1 MSLDRKLIEYL
12 PLYVRDYKE
21 IQEIM
26 KTDELEISEMWKCL
40 EGLLNDQ
47 FVQVS
52 TDKGLSRWETI
63 LGIVPKS
70 TDSLEERSFRIL
82 VRLNEQLPYTVPTIK
97 EQLSVLCGSDGYQF
111 ILDNDNYVVTVK
123 LALSNKN
130 NYQDVADYLRKVVPA
145 NMEIVISLLYNTYST
160 LAQFTHSQLSQYTYA
175 QLREH
180 VLEKG

>member
-1 MSLDRKLIEYL
+1 MDRKLIEYL

-52 TDKGLSRWETI
+52 TDAGLARWETI
-63 LGIVPKS
+63 LGIIPKN
-70 TDSLEERSFRIL
+70 TDTFDERRFRIL
-82 VRLNEQLPYTVPTIK
+82 ARLNEQLPYTVPTIN
-97 EQLSVLCGSDGYQF
+97 EQLSSLCGKDGYLF
-111 ILDNDNYVVTVK
+111 LLDNDNYSITVK

-130 NYQDVADYLRKVVPA
+130 NFEDVMDYLRRVVPA
-145 NMEIVISLLYNTYST
+145 NMEIIISLLYNTYNILS
-160 LAQFTHSQLSQYTYA
+160 QFTHSQLSRYTYA